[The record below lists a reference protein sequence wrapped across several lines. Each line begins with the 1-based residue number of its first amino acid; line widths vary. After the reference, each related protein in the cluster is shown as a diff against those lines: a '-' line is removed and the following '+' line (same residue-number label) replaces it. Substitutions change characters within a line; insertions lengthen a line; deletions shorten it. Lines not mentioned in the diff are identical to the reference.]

1 MNTHTT
7 AVRKPRRLSLT
18 NMSVKKVEELVG
30 REPVK
35 VTIRGSWIEMDFGN
49 CTVSFKSWK

>member
-7 AVRKPRRLSLT
+7 AKPRRLSLS

-30 REPVK
+30 RQPVK
-35 VTIRGSWIEMDFGN
+35 VDIKGNWIEMDFGN